1 MDVQQTSI
9 SDDRSAAAPAPAR
22 EPAASPNPAQPHR
35 FRPDVEGLRAVAVL
49 AVLGYHAGIARLGGG
64 YVGVDVFFV
73 ISGFLITGML
83 VREAE
88 RRGTVSAASF
98 YARRA
103 KRLLPLTV
111 PVLVAVVV
119 ASWWVLSPVGGKSVF
134 VDVIT
139 AGLYVVNWRLAGQS
153 VDYSALG
160 ADASPVQHF
169 WSLAVE
175 EQFYL
180 VWPVVVIAVVLWCRY
195 RHVALRPRLVVA
207 LGTLAAASFAYA
219 VAQVADAAGAAYFST
234 LTRGWEL
241 AAGGLLALVPPAA
254 FARVRRFATPAAVL
268 GLAAI
273 AIATVGYSD
282 DTPFPGTTALLPVL
296 GTVAVIA
303 AGTAVVDTAPGRLLS
318 LPPVRYVGRISYS
331 WYLWH
336 WPAIALVTAWLGD
349 LPSSQL
355 AVVVLLS
362 GIPAAIS
369 HHLVEDRLRHARSLA
384 RPRRALPL
392 GLACTAVSV
401 LVGVG
406 ALVAVPTVPL
416 ASPQHAI
423 GAKALKHSD
432 GPQRT
437 ARALAPV
444 PDKAVQDDGQAQDD
458 HCLVRQKETRTPGDC
473 VYGDPHGD
481 TTVVLY
487 GDSHAL
493 QYFAAM
499 DKIAKHRG
507 WRLIALG
514 KAACTPAQVSTYNY
528 QFKREYSE
536 CDDFR
541 DAALKRISAEHP
553 ALVVTGNLATESVI
567 EDGHRLTGD
576 ASADALRD
584 GYVKTLDELRDT
596 GAKVVVMHDNPRPP
610 DDIPSC
616 VSKSMRDLA
625 KCAFSE
631 STALDFEPVNAEAA
645 DAVPGVRLID
655 VAPMLCRD
663 GTCPAVIGNVL
674 VYRNDA
680 HLTATYVRTLTT
692 WLSHQLPTVT

>member
-1 MDVQQTSI
+1 MDVQQTST
-9 SDDRSAAAPAPAR
+9 SNDRSAAPAPT
-22 EPAASPNPAQPHR
+22 PAQTTSPESAQRHR

-49 AVLGYHAGIARLGGG
+49 AVLGYHAGIVRLGGG

-134 VDVIT
+134 TDVIA

-195 RHVALRPRLVVA
+195 RHVALRPRLAAA
-207 LGTLAAASFAYA
+207 LGMLAAASFAYA
-219 VAQVADAAGAAYFST
+219 VVQVADAAGAAYFST

-241 AAGGLLALVPPAA
+241 AAGGLLALVPAAA
-254 FARVRRFATPAAVL
+254 FGRVRRFATPAAVL

-273 AIATVGYSD
+273 AISIVGYSD

-349 LPSSQL
+349 LPPSQL

-369 HHLVEDRLRHARSLA
+369 HHLVEDRLRHAKALA

-401 LVGVG
+401 LVGLG

-416 ASPQHAI
+416 ASPQQAI
-423 GAKALKHSD
+423 GAKALRD
-432 GPQRT
+432 GDGVQRT

-444 PDKAVQDDGQAQDD
+444 PAKAVQDDGQAQDD

-473 VYGDPHGD
+473 VYGDPDGD

-499 DKIAKHRG
+499 NAIAKDRG
-507 WRLIALG
+507 WRLVALG
-514 KAACTPAQVSTYNY
+514 KAACTPAQVSTYNS

-536 CDDFR
+536 CDEFR
-541 DAALKRISAEHP
+541 DAAMRRIDAEHP
-553 ALVVTGNLATESVI
+553 ALVVTGNRATETVV
-567 EDGHRLTGD
+567 EDGDRLTDD

-596 GAKVVVMHDNPRPP
+596 GAKVAVMQDNPRPP
-610 DDIPSC
+610 TDIPSC
-616 VSKSMRDLA
+616 VSKSMRDLTD
-625 KCAFSE
+625 CAFAESE
-631 STALDFEPVNAEAA
+631 ALDFEPVNSEAA
-645 DAVPGVRLID
+645 DEVPGVRLID

-663 GTCPAVIGNVL
+663 GTCPAVIGNVI